1 MERKQFITTI
11 MTAAG
16 LMPLVITQIGCT
28 SATEPPATTT
38 VTTSD
43 SYLFTSSVDSNHAH
57 TVEITFFDLSQP
69 PEGGR
74 SLTTSSTGHTHSVTL
89 STSDFA
95 ALEAGQTVIRNT
107 SNNSGHLHTFTF
119 VIPPETDSSTNDDTG
134 Y

>member
-1 MERKQFITTI
+1 MERKKFITTI

-28 SATEPPATTT
+28 SATDPTPAAAL
-38 VTTSD
+38 TTSD
-43 SYLFTSSVDSNHAH
+43 SYLFTSSIDSNHSH
-57 TVEITFFDLSQP
+57 TVEITFADLSQP

-107 SNNSGHLHTFTF
+107 SNNSGHRHTFSF
-119 VIPPETDSSTNDDTG
+119 VIPETDSSNSDSPN